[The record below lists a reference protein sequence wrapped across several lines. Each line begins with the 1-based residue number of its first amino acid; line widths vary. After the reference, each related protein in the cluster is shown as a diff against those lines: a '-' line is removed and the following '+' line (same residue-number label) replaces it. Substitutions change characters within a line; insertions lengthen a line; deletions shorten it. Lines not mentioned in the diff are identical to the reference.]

1 VLGFRAA
8 GSERP
13 VIAKGNAGIPK
24 YVDGHIHYDGTPEL
38 MARYA
43 VLARDAGARIIGGCC
58 GTQPEH
64 LRKMRAALEETP
76 RGDAPALEVIA
87 AELGGFSSGSD
98 GTGGDLPPARERRG
112 RRRARG

>member
-1 VLGFRAA
+1 
-8 GSERP
+8 
-13 VIAKGNAGIPK
+13 
-24 YVDGHIHYDGTPEL
+24 
-38 MARYA
+38 
-43 VLARDAGARIIGGCC
+43 
-58 GTQPEH
+58 
-64 LRKMRAALEETP
+64 MRAALEETP